1 MIKKKSYNDHSA
13 SFVPV
18 LSFMLQ
24 FQFQSEMSRPS
35 WFEFTT
41 AILRIHIS
49 LRSLHLMQY
58 VRLLLFC
65 SIIFP
70 VRHFPVRHFP
80 VRHFSVLQ
88 IPPLR
93 FRPSLSSPANSTP
106 STSSVIFQSC
116 KFQSCKFSYRMY
128 RNVTSLQTSVTFR
141 TAFSCISIPTIYS
154 TFQIMHIP
162 PSRIFH
168 FPDSVVLY
176 KQWIENAWLDNDR
189 RSVGHTHI
197 DWYAL
202 EFRTFWKNVY
212 NTWNISP
219 GTKEMMCNAEFCW
232 AVSHSC
238 RRSSSDIELVRLSS
252 LGGIA
257 GCRCSRMHMP
267 TNHSTYRGVF
277 RDLARCLPLSV
288 RFAKLH
294 NPQYVQ
300 CESKSSLQKY
310 FLQYFQSG

>member
-1 MIKKKSYNDHSA
+1 MKNCNVCTTCNCFKHKSKDIYYISFRVILIKNMIKKKSYNDHSA

-176 KQWIENAWLDNDR
+176 KQWIENA
-189 RSVGHTHI
+189 
-197 DWYAL
+197 
-202 EFRTFWKNVY
+202 
-212 NTWNISP
+212 
-219 GTKEMMCNAEFCW
+219 
-232 AVSHSC
+232 
-238 RRSSSDIELVRLSS
+238 
-252 LGGIA
+252 
-257 GCRCSRMHMP
+257 
-267 TNHSTYRGVF
+267 
-277 RDLARCLPLSV
+277 
-288 RFAKLH
+288 
-294 NPQYVQ
+294 
-300 CESKSSLQKY
+300 
-310 FLQYFQSG
+310 